1 MNWIRKEQKDKMV
14 CKEHAGVP
22 FLTFE
27 KLLQIPCIK
36 HGFSTRM
43 GGVSEGIYT
52 SMNLSYTRGDEEN
65 AVTKNFRR
73 MMAALEMDSSNLVF
87 SDQTHTTNIR
97 VVTARDRGKGFTK
110 KRDYSDID
118 GLVTNV
124 PGLVLATFYADCVPL
139 YFVDPVKKAIG
150 LSHSGWRGTVGKIG
164 LKTVELMQAEYG
176 CNPADMIGCIAPSI
190 CQDCYE
196 VSEDV
201 IVEFE
206 KAFGEDAALL
216 YYKKENGKYQLNLW
230 KANELVMK
238 EAGLTQEHIVVTDIC
253 TCCNA
258 DKLFSH
264 RASHGQRGN
273 LGAFL
278 MLKEEN
284 EIEKANTDC

>member
-1 MNWIRKEQKDKMV
+1 MV
-14 CKEHAGVP
+14 CQEHAGVP

-27 KLLQIPCIK
+27 KLSQIPCIK

-43 GGVSEGIYT
+43 GGGSEGIYS
-52 SMNLSYTRGDEEN
+52 SMNLSYTRGDEEK

-73 MMAALEMDSSNLVF
+73 MMAALKMDSSNLVF

-97 VVTARDRGKGFTK
+97 VVTAKDRGKGFTK
-110 KRDYSDID
+110 ERDYSDID
-118 GLVTNV
+118 GLITNV

-164 LKTVELMQAEYG
+164 LKTVERMQVEYG

-201 IVEFE
+201 IAEFD
-206 KAFGEDAALL
+206 KAFGEDAGLL

-238 EAGLTQEHIVVTDIC
+238 EAGLTKDHIVVTDIC

-278 MLKEEN
+278 MLKEEK
-284 EIEKANTDC
+284 ELEKTNTDCVKMVCG

>member
-1 MNWIRKEQKDKMV
+1 MNWIRKEQEDEMV

-43 GGVSEGIYT
+43 GGVSEGIYS
-52 SMNLSYTRGDEEN
+52 SMNLSYTRGDEEK
-65 AVTKNFRR
+65 AVTNNFRR

-87 SDQTHTTNIR
+87 SDQTHTTNVR

-164 LKTVELMQAEYG
+164 LNTVKLMQAEYG
-176 CNPADMIGCIAPSI
+176 CDPADMIGCIAPSI

-201 IVEFE
+201 IAEFD
-206 KAFGEDAALL
+206 KAFGEDAGRL
-216 YYKKENGKYQLNLW
+216 YYRKENGKYQLNLW
-230 KANELVMK
+230 KANEIVMK
-238 EAGLTQEHIVVTDIC
+238 EAGLTPEHIVVTDIC
-253 TCCNA
+253 TCCNE

-278 MLKEEN
+278 MLKEES
-284 EIEKANTDC
+284 EVKEG